1 MDIARYA
8 MRTPVNIW
16 LLILVFSI
24 GGLIALSEIGRL
36 ENPAFTIKQ
45 VKVIT
50 AFPGASAKK
59 VEEQVTEPLE
69 IAIQQMSQLYRLTSI
84 SSPGQSEITVEVQ
97 PHYDGDMLPQ
107 IWDELRKR
115 LGDMSGSLPV
125 GAQEPAV
132 YDDFGDVYGLYF
144 ALVAPDFSP
153 YEMREFA
160 RIIRRQLLTT
170 EGVAKVEVSGVLQEQ
185 VVAYIDPYLI
195 AGLGMSFPDIVGLF
209 EDNLNPFNSGRIQVD
224 GKKIRLLVEES
235 PNQLEEIGNL
245 ALVIPGTSRSVRI
258 KDIARLELEPAEIQ
272 SSLIRYQGSEAI
284 TLAVSAID
292 GVNIV
297 EVGEHVR
304 QTVDSLLDDLPLGM
318 KLTPIYDQAKIVDDS
333 VGGFI
338 MNLIMS
344 VVVVT
349 LTLWLFMGWRSSVIV
364 GAVLV
369 ITVLGTVMIMWLM
382 GVQLQRISL
391 GAMVI
396 AMGMLVDNAI
406 VVAEGM
412 MLKIRGGTK
421 PVDAASFVVK
431 RTQWPLLGATIIGI
445 AAFSGIGLSDDA
457 TGEFLYSLFFVVLV
471 SLMLS
476 WVLAVTVVPVLGGY
490 VYKSQKFAGDLDSIG
505 KTQKV
510 FLHILHKALRFRW
523 VTLTSLVVIT
533 GIALAGFGYVKQGFF
548 PSSNAPIF
556 FIHYWGP
563 QDQDIRYTEDKIEQ
577 AEKRILTFDGVES
590 VTSFVGRGADRFT
603 LTYAPEA
610 NNESYGLLFIR
621 VHDKDA
627 IEELAPAI
635 LAKLKDVDLDAD
647 FYMERM
653 QFGPGGGAKLQ
664 ARFSGPDPLILRQL
678 AEQAQQVFN
687 QDGSIRDI
695 RHDWREKGLALNAH
709 YDEFNAGMS
718 GISRSDFNDAI
729 QYASDGLSLGVVR
742 DGDYSYP
749 IKAKMATVGQTPIEA
764 IENNRVWSSQQRVYV
779 PFQQVSKELEL
790 VNEDVLIQRRNRIR
804 TITISAEPGFNE
816 TAGEAFTRL
825 RPKVEAIDLP
835 DGYKLEWGGEYE
847 NANEAQE
854 ALGKGLPVGFLV
866 MFLISV
872 LLFGRVKQPLI
883 IWMVV
888 PMAVV
893 GVVAGLLATDMPF
906 GFMSLLGFLSLFG
919 MLIKNAIVLIEE
931 IDLLLEEGQT
941 PRLAITNASLSRLR
955 PVSLAAITTILGM
968 APLLFDA
975 FFADMAVTIMGG
987 LAFAT
992 VLTLIAVPVLYSV
1005 FFRISFRKAE
1015 SA

>member
-16 LLILVFSI
+16 LLILVFVI
-24 GGLIALSEIGRL
+24 GGLIALTEIGRL

-50 AFPGASAKK
+50 AFPGASAKR
-59 VEEQVTEPLE
+59 VEEEVTEPLE
-69 IAIQQMSQLYRLTSI
+69 ITIQQMSQLYRLTSI
-84 SSPGQSEITVEVQ
+84 SSPGQSEITVEVES
-97 PHYDGDMLPQ
+97 HYDSDKLPQ

-115 LGDMSGSLPV
+115 LRDATSSLPS
-125 GAQEPAV
+125 GTQAPQV

-185 VVAYIDPYLI
+185 VVAYIDPYQI
-195 AGLGMSFPDIVGLF
+195 AGLGMSFPDIVSLF
-209 EDNLNPFNSGRIQVD
+209 EDNLSPSNGGRIQVD
-224 GKKIRLLVEES
+224 GKKIRLLVENS
-235 PNQLEEIGNL
+235 TNRLEEISNL
-245 ALVIPGTSRSVRI
+245 SIVIPGTNRSVRI
-258 KDIARLELEPAEIQ
+258 KDIARLEIEPAEIQ
-272 SSLIRYQGSEAI
+272 PSLIRYQGSEAI

-297 EVGEHVR
+297 EVGKHVR
-304 QTVDSLLDDLPLGM
+304 ATVDELLEHLPLGM
-318 KLTPIYDQAKIVDDS
+318 TLTPIYDQAKIVDDS

-338 MNLIMS
+338 LNLIMS
-344 VVVVT
+344 VVVVS
-349 LTLWLFMGWRSSVIV
+349 LTLWLFMGWRSATIV
-364 GAVLV
+364 GSVLV
-369 ITVLGTVMIMWLM
+369 VTVLGTVMIMWLM

-412 MLKIRGGTK
+412 MLKIRQGTK

-457 TGEFLYSLFFVVLV
+457 TGEFLYSLFVVVLV
-471 SLMLS
+471 SLILS
-476 WVLAVTVVPVLGGY
+476 WVLAVTVVPVIGGY
-490 VYKSQKFAGDLDSIG
+490 IYPSEKKDSAGEKIST
-505 KTQKV
+505 TQKT

-523 VTLTSLVVIT
+523 VTLTALLVVTI
-533 GIALAGFGYVKQGFF
+533 IAFVGFGQVKQGFF

-563 QDQDIRYTEDKIEQ
+563 QDQDIRYTEQKIEQ
-577 AEKRILTFDGVES
+577 AEQRILQFDEVDS

-610 NNESYGLLFIR
+610 NNESYGMMFIR
-621 VHDKDA
+621 AQDRDQ
-627 IEELAPAI
+627 IDTLGPAI
-635 LAKLKDVDLDAD
+635 LEKLKTVDLDAQ

-664 ARFSGPDPLILRQL
+664 VRFSGPDPLVLRDL
-678 AEQAQQVFN
+678 AEQAKQIYNADNKV
-687 QDGSIRDI
+687 RDV
-695 RHDWREKGLALNAH
+695 RHDWREKGLAINAH

-718 GISRSDFNDAI
+718 GISRADFSDAI
-729 QYASDGLSLGVVR
+729 RYASDGLTLGTIR
-742 DGDYSYP
+742 DGDYSYA
-749 IKAKMATVGQTPIEA
+749 IKAKMAIAGQTPIEA
-764 IENNRVWSSQQRVYV
+764 IQNNRVWNSQQRVYV

-790 VNEDVLIQRRNRIR
+790 VNEEVLIQRRDRIR
-804 TITISAEPGFNE
+804 TITVKAEPVANE
-816 TAGEAFTRL
+816 TAGKAFTRI
-825 RPKVEAIDLP
+825 RPQMEAIELP
-835 DGYKLEWGGEYE
+835 DGYHLEWGGEYE
-847 NANEAQE
+847 NANDAQA
-854 ALGKGLPVGFLV
+854 ALGKGLPMGFLV

-872 LLFGRVKQPLI
+872 LLFGRVRQPLI

-893 GVVAGLLATDMPF
+893 GVVAGLLVTDMPF

-931 IDLLLEEGQT
+931 IDLLIEEGQV
-941 PRLAITNASLSRLR
+941 PKLAITNASLSRLR

-1005 FFRISFRKAE
+1005 FFKVSYRK
-1015 SA
+1015 